1 MDLYGAYL
9 RFFVFFPLVMLLAY
23 FGLRFLLPRYAPLL
37 GAGRKI
43 QVLEKVALHS
53 RACLYVVRA
62 GENYLLLAVVPG
74 NVTLLKDLGPDWAA
88 SYMQQETGSVDSEGP
103 EALSFTGLW
112 KRLRDKGNNSKGPDG
127 QG

>member
-1 MDLYGAYL
+1 MELYGAYL
-9 RFFVFFPLVMLLAY
+9 RFFVFFPLVMVLAY
-23 FGLRFLLPRYAPLL
+23 FGLRFLLPRYAPLW
-37 GAGRKI
+37 GVGRNI

-53 RACLYVVRA
+53 RAHLYVVRA
-62 GENYLLLAVVPG
+62 GEDYLLLAVVPG

-88 SYMQQETGSVDSEGP
+88 EYLQQETGAVDSRGP

-112 KRLRDKGNNSKGPDG
+112 KKLKDRGNNAKGPDG